1 MVEQVEDR
9 KSVGFEPA
17 HRAHISADE
26 AHLLDRAER
35 WLRPADQLDYTIR
48 RWVIPVPSSLEA
60 QSRGVIE
67 PTSHSEASKRNNVRL
82 NEFQAAIGRYLRAQY
97 DDLAQPIPA
106 RVVELLR
113 QLEQRNSVSEGPARG
128 AH

>member
-1 MVEQVEDR
+1 MAEQDDDR

-17 HRAHISADE
+17 HRADMSADE

-48 RWVIPVPSSLEA
+48 RWMIPVPSFLETP
-60 QSRGVIE
+60 SRGVIGAA
-67 PTSHSEASKRNNVRL
+67 PHSEALVRGNIRL
-82 NEFQAAIGRYLRAQY
+82 NEFQAAIGRYLRAQD

-106 RVVELLR
+106 RLVELLR
-113 QLEQRNSVSEGPARG
+113 ELEQRNIGSEGVARG
-128 AH
+128 AG